1 MVDDV
6 TEAREA
12 MLEFEPLQVHQQ
24 AILFDPKV
32 FQEANSDPKIDD
44 YALGEAILLEW
55 AVRTTKIRLAIKDKI
70 AEAEREQPDQQQR
83 ISATEQLHSIA
94 ELFPAGD
101 RSRRGL

>member
-24 AILFDPKV
+24 AILFDPKA
-32 FQEANSDPKIDD
+32 FQEANSDPKIDE

-55 AVRTTKIRLAIKDKI
+55 GKKTTKIRLAIKDKI
-70 AEAEREQPDQQQR
+70 AEAEREQP
-83 ISATEQLHSIA
+83 
-94 ELFPAGD
+94 
-101 RSRRGL
+101 